1 MGVISNTMPLKPS
14 DQPRHIKTPADNPQN
29 PLLKGLSA
37 QEIIQ
42 MGMVW
47 RAFSIRD
54 QFRRT
59 DARHEAGRLL
69 FNAQSSTMKPTAGA
83 RNQKADQ
90 CCGQGSGSSSC
101 LGAAGALA
109 TGKEAKEHFAD
120 GRHQVSFKLFEH
132 VHVQVESLVRFL
144 NNAIS
149 RCLIDRQLIHG

>member
-1 MGVISNTMPLKPS
+1 MPLKPS
-14 DQPRHIKTPADNPQN
+14 DQPRHIKPPADNPQN

-47 RAFSIRD
+47 RAFAVRD

-59 DARHEAGRLL
+59 EARHQAGRLL
-69 FNAQSSTMKPTAGA
+69 FNAQTSTTKATAGA
-83 RNQKADQ
+83 WNQETDQ
-90 CCGQGSGSSSC
+90 RCGHGSGSSS

-109 TGKEAKEHFAD
+109 TGEEAEEHFAD
-120 GRHQVSFKLFEH
+120 SGHQVAFKLFEH

-144 NNAIS
+144 NDAIS
-149 RCLIDRQLIHG
+149 RCLIDR